1 MELIKK
7 YFSQLDAGQLAKFE
21 AMLDIYS
28 EWNEKINVVSRKD
41 ISNLYLHH
49 VLHSLAIAKFI
60 QFKNGAKVLDLGTG
74 GGFPGIPLAI
84 LFPQV
89 HFTLVDGIGKKIAVV
104 HEVTS
109 ALDLNNVTA
118 KHIRAEEIKNEKF
131 DLVVTRAVAGA
142 DKLLQ
147 WSRKLISTRHL
158 HLYPNGIIALKGGNI
173 KEELALLPKG
183 EYAEYVAVSDY
194 FKEEYFIEKFIL
206 YIQA

>member
-7 YFSQLDAGQLAKFE
+7 YFSQLDADQLAKFE

-109 ALDLNNVTA
+109 ALDINNVTA

-131 DLVVTRAVAGA
+131 DFVVTRAVAGA

-147 WSRKLISTRHL
+147 WSRKLVSTRHL